1 MTDLM
6 LFLYMAKV
14 SILKWKGPEE
24 RMEKNKRQSYYLKAV
39 ICAAILIGLDQ
50 AVKYLVVLNLKGNP
64 PIDIIKNVFQLAYL
78 ENRGAAFGILEN
90 KRIFFYLCAVVILIV
105 VAYFY
110 TKVPMEKKFL
120 PLRICAIFIAS
131 GAIGNV
137 IDRVRL
143 NYVVDFLYFKL
154 IDFPIFNVADIYVT
168 FAAVMLVF
176 LVCFYYNEE
185 DLERVFSHS

>member
-50 AVKYLVVLNLKGNP
+50 VVKYLVVLNLKGNP

-168 FAAVMLVF
+168 VAAVMLVF
-176 LVCFYYNEE
+176 LVCFYYKEE